1 MKCSDDLQFLK
12 KINQGDLTAFKEL
25 INRYSDPLFH
35 YINRRICCR
44 EDTQEIVQDIFSSLW
59 KNAGRITITDSLSP
73 YLYKAAKLEVI
84 DWMIKN
90 KRYQS
95 KILKLS
101 AYLKQHTA
109 VYTTEDS
116 LVALELEQQIR
127 VEVEKM
133 PPTMQKAFRMSR
145 HNDMPIKEI
154 AKQLALSKQTVKNNI
169 TLAVSRLRL
178 KFK

>member
-1 MKCSDDLQFLK
+1 MKCSDDLQLLK
-12 KINQGDLTAFKEL
+12 KINQGDFTAFKEL
-25 INRYSDPLFH
+25 INRYSNSLFH
-35 YINRRICCR
+35 YINRRVCCR

-59 KNAGRITITDSLSP
+59 KNCSRITITDSLSP

-95 KILKLS
+95 KILELS
-101 AYLKQHTA
+101 KYLKDQTE
-109 VYTTEDS
+109 VYNTEDS
-116 LVALELEQQIR
+116 LVAVELEQQIR

-145 HNDMPIKEI
+145 HNDMSIKEI
-154 AKQLALSKQTVKNNI
+154 AKQLMLSEQTVKNNI

>member
-25 INRYSDPLFH
+25 ISRYSDPLFH

-44 EDTQEIVQDIFSSLW
+44 EDTQEIIQDIFSSLW
-59 KNAGRITITDSLSP
+59 KNCDRITITDSLSP
-73 YLYKAAKLEVI
+73 YLYKAAQLEVI

-101 AYLKQHTA
+101 AYLKQQTA

-154 AKQLALSKQTVKNNI
+154 AKQLALSEQTVKNNI